1 MPNNSFF
8 FCFISVAKTQEY
20 INILGNP
27 VEEHAILFVWRRCQY
42 NLLVTEPFMFTFF
55 RFLRCLQEERTLF
68 QFDEAIE
75 ALDAAIEYKNEAI
88 TQRQRQLRASASML
102 SQWEMNLMAKLSYLS
117 ASETRALLCKYF
129 DKVCKELTQFS
140 LASAL
145 SRL

>member
-1 MPNNSFF
+1 MFMRS
-8 FCFISVAKTQEY
+8 SVC
-20 INILGNP
+20 P
-27 VEEHAILFVWRRCQY
+27 LF
-42 NLLVTEPFMFTFF
+42 
-55 RFLRCLQEERTLF
+55 QEERTLF

-129 DKVCKELTQFS
+129 DKVHNEPMTLVIVCGC
-140 LASAL
+140 
-145 SRL
+145 

>member
-1 MPNNSFF
+1 MVNLFR
-8 FCFISVAKTQEY
+8 CF
-20 INILGNP
+20 
-27 VEEHAILFVWRRCQY
+27 
-42 NLLVTEPFMFTFF
+42 
-55 RFLRCLQEERTLF
+55 QEERTLF

-129 DKVCKELTQFS
+129 DKVRKRAQPVPVYVTF
-140 LASAL
+140 ADAAAL
-145 SRL
+145 EMRRCHK

>member
-1 MPNNSFF
+1 
-8 FCFISVAKTQEY
+8 
-20 INILGNP
+20 
-27 VEEHAILFVWRRCQY
+27 
-42 NLLVTEPFMFTFF
+42 MF
-55 RFLRCLQEERTLF
+55 QEERTLF

-129 DKVCKELTQFS
+129 DKVCVNCF
-140 LASAL
+140 
-145 SRL
+145 